1 MCYTSFQTPHLHSY
15 LHPLDLCCLTLG
27 EFLCCILVLAWITNC
42 MSCSYGCHRRLRSIL
57 ICQVMC
63 LVSSLSTVFS
73 AFLSLTPPS
82 LLSPSSPLHYSLSWP
97 RRVPPP
103 HPELIAKTLGHPHC
117 PDLGPPQNVIVQIS
131 GAYITSGHIGGV
143 AWGGEGGQGA
153 RAPAVKFLGSK
164 L

>member
-15 LHPLDLCCLTLG
+15 LPPLDLCCLSLG

-42 MSCSYGCHRRLRSIL
+42 MSCSYGCHRRPRSIL

-82 LLSPSSPLHYSLSWP
+82 LLSH
-97 RRVPPP
+97 P
-103 HPELIAKTLGHPHC
+103 HRSIIHC
-117 PDLGPPQNVIVQIS
+117 PDLAASPTPHQNSLPRPWATLIVQTL
-131 GAYITSGHIGGV
+131 GPHRTSLSRFQAHT
-143 AWGGEGGQGA
+143 
-153 RAPAVKFLGSK
+153 
-164 L
+164 